1 MSLANKRCD
10 LHVHSTFSD
19 GTWTPEEIVRE
30 AKRLELAVALTD
42 HNTVEG
48 LPDFIREAE
57 KHRVEA
63 VGGAEL
69 SCDFCG
75 REVHMLALFIPES
88 AYGAVTEFTEPMR
101 RHKRESNRILA
112 ENLAAAGYPVDL
124 DRLVSADPKRYV
136 NRAHFAD
143 EMVKLGYVKTRDEA
157 FATLLSPEYG
167 YYIPCPRPTV
177 VDTVRFICGIGAVAV
192 FAHPYLDFT
201 HEELCRIIPEAKS
214 AGLAG
219 METSYSEYSPKVQAA
234 AEETAEKYGLLM
246 SGGSDFHG
254 DIKPH
259 ISLGTGTGELFVPY
273 EYYLRLAERSD
284 VKNL

>member
-1 MSLANKRCD
+1 MSLENKRCD
-10 LHVHSTFSD
+10 LHTHSTYSD
-19 GTWTPEEIVRE
+19 GTWTPEEIIRE
-30 AKRLELAVALTD
+30 AKRLDLAVALTD
-42 HNTVEG
+42 HNMVQG
-48 LPDFIREAE
+48 LPEFMRAAE
-57 KHRVEA
+57 KYGVEA

-69 SCDFCG
+69 SCDFEG

-88 AYGAVTEFTEPMR
+88 AYGAVMEYTEPMR
-101 RHKRESNRILA
+101 RHKKESNRILA
-112 ENLAAAGYPVDL
+112 ENLAAAGYPIDL
-124 DRLVSADPKRYV
+124 DKLVSADPKRYV

-167 YYIPCPRPTV
+167 YYIPCPRPAV
-177 VDTVRFICGIGAVAV
+177 EDTVSFIRSIGAVAV

-201 HEELCRIIPEAKS
+201 DEELCRIIPAAKT

-219 METSYSEYSPKVQAA
+219 METSYSEYSPETQA
-234 AEETAEKYGLLM
+234 TAEDTAKQYGLLM

-259 ISLGTGTGELFVPY
+259 ISLMTGTGELFVPY
-273 EYYLRLAERSD
+273 EYYLKIKEYS
-284 VKNL
+284 VG